1 MGGKQKEGTRP
12 TFVESYKCNLI
23 CRFIHFA
30 KILHLYVYVDSVVYC
45 TAEWIKSNQ
54 IKSI

>member
-12 TFVESYKCNLI
+12 TFVEAYKYNLI

-45 TAEWIKSNQ
+45 TAEWIK
-54 IKSI
+54 